1 MPVFT
6 TPLLYHHFKDYYKCL
21 SVLPTCMCT
30 TSIQRP
36 WKPAEGVGFS
46 GTGAIQSVGSSA
58 LPWDPGFTPQ
68 RNEAGSRAVV
78 LGLPDTE
85 TL

>member
-1 MPVFT
+1 
-6 TPLLYHHFKDYYKCL
+6 
-21 SVLPTCMCT
+21 MCT

-46 GTGAIQSVGSSA
+46 GLELYSQYPSA
-58 LPWDPGFTPQ
+58 LPWDPEFTPQ